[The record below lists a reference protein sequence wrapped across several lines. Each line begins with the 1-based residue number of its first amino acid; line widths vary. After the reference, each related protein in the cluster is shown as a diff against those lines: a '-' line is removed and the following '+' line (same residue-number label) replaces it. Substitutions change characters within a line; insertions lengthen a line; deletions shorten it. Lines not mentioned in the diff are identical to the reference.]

1 MKRIVFLTVVL
12 YLLTGLIGCASGPQ
26 YEENS
31 DISWEVFYAASHS
44 QNEVAIYHNI
54 SPEYKK
60 LPNVFYV
67 EGYIKPNIGG
77 RGGELYQTDGSPA
90 RINRDGWGQYSY
102 DVDDRPFVE
111 RLELDKMYKIRIRKG
126 GYTFVIDFID
136 GLPTAEQI
144 RTVRIAERDARR
156 TEERQQREEELK
168 QPRFSPE
175 GQEYIKRTLIQAV
188 GESRNQ
194 ANRGKTLFFESSR
207 IKITNSTVAGH
218 YLISDSIQ
226 NPNDYVI
233 MEFYNSIPW
242 LRADF
247 SGFTILY
254 RVEINQLGVAMFKID
269 SFK

>member
-1 MKRIVFLTVVL
+1 MKRIIILTVVSW
-12 YLLTGLIGCASGPQ
+12 LLAGFVGCASSPK
-26 YEENS
+26 YPENS
-31 DISWEVFYAASHS
+31 EIPWEVFYAASHS
-44 QNEVAIYHNI
+44 QNEAAIYHNI

-67 EGYIKPNIGG
+67 EGYIKPSIGG
-77 RGGELYQTDGSPA
+77 NGALYQTDGSPA
-90 RINRDGWGQYSY
+90 RINDWGQYRY
-102 DVDDRPFVE
+102 DINDRPFVE
-111 RLELDKMYKIRIRKG
+111 RLELDKMYRIRIRKELPF
-126 GYTFVIDFID
+126 FVIDFID

-144 RTVRIAERDARR
+144 RAVRIAERDARR

-168 QPRFSPE
+168 QLRFSPE

-233 MEFYNSIPW
+233 MEFYNNIPW
-242 LRADF
+242 LRADFF